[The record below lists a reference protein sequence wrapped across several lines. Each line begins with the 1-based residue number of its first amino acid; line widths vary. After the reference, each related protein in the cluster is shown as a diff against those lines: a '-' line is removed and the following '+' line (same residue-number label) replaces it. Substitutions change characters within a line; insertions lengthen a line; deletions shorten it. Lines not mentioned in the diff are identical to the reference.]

1 MLALAT
7 GLAMDAFAVSVSCG
21 LAFDRR
27 EHWAAARIAFAFGA
41 FQAIMPALGWFAG
54 IGMRTLIEHFDHW
67 IACGLLAAVGGKMI
81 AEAWRGGEDGERGL
95 TVPGPARLLMLAI
108 ATSLDALAVGLTLA
122 VIEVPIATPAV
133 VIGVVTFLISY
144 LGIVLGHELENLMGP
159 RLKRGIQVAGGLV
172 LIAIGVRIVLE
183 HTP

>member
-1 MLALAT
+1 MLALAV
-7 GLAMDAFAVSVSCG
+7 GLAMDAFAVSISCG

-54 IGMRTLIEHFDHW
+54 IGMRALIEDFDHW
-67 IACGLLAAVGGKMI
+67 IAFGLLTVIGGKMI
-81 AEAWRGGEDGERGL
+81 VEAWRGGEDGSGL
-95 TVPGPARLLMLAI
+95 SVPGPARLLVLAI

-159 RLKRGIQVAGGLV
+159 RMKRGIQVAGGIV
-172 LIAIGVRIVLE
+172 LIAIGIRIVLE
-183 HTP
+183 HTT